1 MMNNLDEVKE
11 LLSLPKKIVITT
23 HRKPDGDA
31 MGSSLGLYHYLTK
44 LNHVVQVVTPTDY
57 ASFLH
62 WLPGNDE
69 VINYNAKKVAGDKA
83 VDEADMVFCLD
94 FNAIGRI
101 EDLGDKIVSSKATIL
116 MIDHHTYPEDFAKY
130 MYSDASASSTCEM
143 VYKFIDALGNANLVD
158 KDTATCLYTG
168 LITDTGRFKHSLTQ
182 DVFDVAGNLVAKGAN
197 FERVN
202 SEVFD
207 SYKESRLRFFGYSI
221 YKKLV
226 VLPEFKAAYI
236 AISHADILKYKII
249 TGDTEGLV
257 NYPLSIKTVNLA
269 ALIID
274 RGPMVKLSLR
284 SKGDF
289 PTNHMANKY
298 FSGGGHLNAS
308 GGTSDVDLQGTI
320 DKFLQILPEYKDQLN
335 F

>member
-1 MMNNLDEVKE
+1 MMNELDEVKA
-11 LLSLPKKIVITT
+11 LLSSPKNIVITT

-31 MGSSLGLYHYLTK
+31 MGSSLGLCHYLAK
-44 LNHVVQVVTPTDY
+44 GGHNVKVVTPTDY

-62 WLPGNDE
+62 WLPGNDD
-69 VINYNAKKVAGDKA
+69 VIDYQANKEEGDKA
-83 VDEADMVFCLD
+83 VDEADLVFCLD

-101 EDLGDKIVSSKATIL
+101 EVLGEKILSSNATIL
-116 MIDHHTYPEDFAKY
+116 MIDHHTFPEDFAKY
-130 MYSDASASSTCEM
+130 MYSEVSASSTCEM
-143 VYKFIDALGNANLVD
+143 VYKFIDALGEASLVD
-158 KDTATCLYTG
+158 KEIATCLYTG

-207 SYKESRLRFFGYSI
+207 SYRESRLRFFGYSI
-221 YKKLV
+221 YEKMV
-226 VLPEFKAAYI
+226 VLPEFNAAYI
-236 AISHADILKYKII
+236 AITHAEILKYKIV

-257 NYPLSIKTVNLA
+257 NYPLSIKSVNLA

-274 RGPMVKLSLR
+274 RGAMVKLSLR

-308 GGTSDVDLQGTI
+308 GGASDVDLQGTI
-320 DKFLQILPEYKDQLN
+320 DKFLQILPEYKDRLN